1 MTFIL
6 YLSVLCRLH
15 CVQQA
20 SRRFSIAERFLW
32 DTLLLSET
40 HCNALFWCEE
50 STLQCSTAMTPS
62 LSVLCTVS
70 HITTKKNKSH
80 LQVENVC
87 KAEIYVWHYGDKGK
101 AGGRLCFQ
109 DTHFHMKWQPLVFF
123 PLPWEWDRDRWGLE
137 LIYIANVFGSN
148 DDDTGTMW
156 GGRLRTYLRE
166 SVRTRGK
173 LPQVHIEV
181 FIICVLFLC
190 LQMMVSLRASCE
202 RGEHYIL

>member
-1 MTFIL
+1 M
-6 YLSVLCRLH
+6 LCFD
-15 CVQQA
+15 V
-20 SRRFSIAERFLW
+20 RRA
-32 DTLLLSET
+32 
-40 HCNALFWCEE
+40 HCNAAQQWLPAC
-50 STLQCSTAMTPS
+50 LYC
-62 LSVLCTVS
+62 VLCHTLLPRK
-70 HITTKKNKSH
+70 INLICKCKMYAKLKSTFDTM
-80 LQVENVC
+80 
-87 KAEIYVWHYGDKGK
+87 EIKEEQE
-101 AGGRLCFQ
+101 GGCVFK
-109 DTHFHMKWQPLVFF
+109 THFHMKWQPLVFF

-202 RGEHYIL
+202 RGENYIL

>member
-1 MTFIL
+1 MWGE
-6 YLSVLCRLH
+6 H
-15 CVQQA
+15 
-20 SRRFSIAERFLW
+20 
-32 DTLLLSET
+32 
-40 HCNALFWCEE
+40 
-50 STLQCSTAMTPS
+50 TAMQHSDDSQLVCIVYCVTHY
-62 LSVLCTVS
+62 CQE
-70 HITTKKNKSH
+70 KKNLICKWKMYAKLKSTFDTM
-80 LQVENVC
+80 
-87 KAEIYVWHYGDKGK
+87 EIKEEQE
-101 AGGRLCFQ
+101 GGCVFK
-109 DTHFHMKWQPLVFF
+109 THISIWNGSRSCFF

-190 LQMMVSLRASCE
+190 LQMMVFLRASCE
-202 RGEHYIL
+202 RGEHYIF